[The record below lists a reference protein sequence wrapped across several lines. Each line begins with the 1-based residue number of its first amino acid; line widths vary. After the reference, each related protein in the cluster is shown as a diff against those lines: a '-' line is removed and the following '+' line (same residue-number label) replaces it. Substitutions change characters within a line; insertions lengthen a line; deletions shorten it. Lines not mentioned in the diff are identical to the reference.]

1 MRVVP
6 RIDQLRIYSN
16 LVRDPLDTSLQNVS
30 HPQSLAN
37 VPQISR
43 RHGLVL
49 RHTRSADHFQIG
61 DLGQIRENF
70 ILDAVG
76 KKRVLLVIAQI
87 FKRKDRDAFLRDG
100 R

>member
-1 MRVVP
+1 M
-6 RIDQLRIYSN
+6 S
-16 LVRDPLDTSLQNVS
+16 DPER
-30 HPQSLAN
+30 LAN
-37 VPQISR
+37 VLQIPR
-43 RHGLVL
+43 CRGLVL

-70 ILDAVG
+70 ILNAVG